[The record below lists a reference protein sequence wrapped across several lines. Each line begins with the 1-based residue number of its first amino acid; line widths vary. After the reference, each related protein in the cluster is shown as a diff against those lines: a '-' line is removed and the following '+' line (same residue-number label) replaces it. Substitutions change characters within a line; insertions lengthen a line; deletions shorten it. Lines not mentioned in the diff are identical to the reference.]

1 MVTYRDYP
9 ARDIGVRDQDQ
20 ELISKITKP
29 LREVS
34 VILFTNRSPDTRL
47 QLVTRDLPQFLF
59 VLCSFFRRFV
69 NQMCEPIGLGQ
80 VPLTYAL
87 ALVGSAVKFLMFLSQ
102 ICHTTIPRGR
112 LTL

>member
-1 MVTYRDYP
+1 MHNNLIEKRFHSLLVECMVTYRDYP

-47 QLVTRDLPQFLF
+47 QIVDGCRLQLVTRDP
-59 VLCSFFRRFV
+59 S
-69 NQMCEPIGLGQ
+69 
-80 VPLTYAL
+80 
-87 ALVGSAVKFLMFLSQ
+87 S
-102 ICHTTIPRGR
+102 
-112 LTL
+112 